1 MFGKSGAGFTRRKTS
16 VRSFL
21 ATTPGSACEFTYAA
35 IAGAVPFTLAKPS
48 QYAFMPTIV
57 LVK

>member
-16 VRSFL
+16 VRIVL
-21 ATTPGSACEFTYAA
+21 CDHARQRVRVTYLA
-35 IAGAVPFTLAKPS
+35 IAGAVAFTLAKPS